1 MHRALLVLACLRGA
15 RASHHGDA
23 FIVNHNGYGED
34 CEVVDNCVQSSGWD
48 GLNDDVYEVTSGRH
62 SDHYCSIS
70 ATRSGYLSVR
80 GVTRRAGPRG
90 SC

>member
-1 MHRALLVLACLRGA
+1 MHRALLVLACVRGA

-70 ATRSGYLSVR
+70 ATRSGYLAVGAFGAARVLR
-80 GVTRRAGPRG
+80 G
-90 SC
+90 